1 MSKSVNK
8 AIGLNFLRIL
18 SYPSALVADTRALPN
33 RSGIYYAVKDSEVLY
48 IGEALNLKK
57 RWSGNN
63 HKQKERLIR
72 MGGVVLFYR
81 FAPEYRLLL
90 EEAKEIQLFD
100 PPLNKQK
107 PKPATHD
114 RGLVRV
120 DSIARDA
127 FWTFTWGMAIA
138 LPFALFAIH
147 SKTPTPTPQSV
158 PQSVP
163 QPLTHSLGEK

>member
-1 MSKSVNK
+1 VNN

-18 SYPSALVADTRALPN
+18 SYSSALVADTRSLPN
-33 RSGIYYAVKDSEVLY
+33 ASGIYYAVKGSEVLY
-48 IGEALNLKK
+48 IGKALSLRQ

-158 PQSVP
+158 PQ
-163 QPLTHSLGEK
+163 PLTHSLGEK

>member
-1 MSKSVNK
+1 MSKSVNNE
-8 AIGLNFLRIL
+8 IGLNFLRVL
-18 SYPSALVADTRALPN
+18 SYSSALVADTRALPS
-33 RSGIYYAVKDSEVLY
+33 RSGVYYAVKDSQVLY

-57 RWSGNN
+57 RWSGSN

-81 FAPEYRLLL
+81 FVPGHRLLL
-90 EEAKEIQLFD
+90 EEAKEIQLFT
-100 PPLNKQK
+100 PPLNQQR
-107 PKPATHD
+107 PNPLLYD
-114 RGLVRV
+114 RGLVRI

-127 FWTFTWGMAIA
+127 FWTFAWGMAIA

-147 SKTPTPTPQSV
+147 SKTPAPTPQSV

>member
-1 MSKSVNK
+1 MSN

-18 SYPSALVADTRALPN
+18 SYSSALVADTRSLPN
-33 RSGIYYAVKDSEVLY
+33 KPGIYYAVKGSQVLY
-48 IGEALNLKK
+48 IGKALSLRQ

-158 PQSVP
+158 PQ
-163 QPLTHSLGEK
+163 PLTHSLGEK

>member
-57 RWSGNN
+57 RWSGSG
-63 HKQKERLIR
+63 HKQKERLLR

-81 FAPEYRLLL
+81 FVPGHRLLL
-90 EEAKEIQLFD
+90 EEAKEIQLFT
-100 PPLNKQK
+100 PLLNKQK

-114 RGLVRV
+114 RGLVRI

-158 PQSVP
+158 PQ
-163 QPLTHSLGEK
+163 PLTHSLGEK

>member
-1 MSKSVNK
+1 MSNE
-8 AIGLNFLRIL
+8 IGLNYLRVL

-33 RSGIYYAVKDSEVLY
+33 KSGIYYAVKGSQVLY
-48 IGEALNLKK
+48 IGEALNLRK
-57 RWSGNN
+57 RWAGSG
-63 HKQKERLIR
+63 HKQKVKLLR

-81 FAPEYRLLL
+81 FVPGHRLLL
-90 EEAKEIQLFD
+90 EEAKEIQLFT

-138 LPFALFAIH
+138 LPVTLFIIH
-147 SKTPTPTPQSV
+147 SKSPTPQLV

-163 QPLTHSLGEK
+163 THSIGAK

>member
-1 MSKSVNK
+1 MSN

-18 SYPSALVADTRALPN
+18 SYSSALVADTRSLPN
-33 RSGIYYAVKDSEVLY
+33 KPGIYYAVKGSQVLY
-48 IGEALNLKK
+48 IGKALSLRQ

-63 HKQKERLIR
+63 HKQKERLLR

-81 FAPEYRLLL
+81 FALEYRLLL

-158 PQSVP
+158 PQ
-163 QPLTHSLGEK
+163 PLTHSLGEK

>member
-1 MSKSVNK
+1 MSN

-18 SYPSALVADTRALPN
+18 SYSSALVADTRSLPN
-33 RSGIYYAVKDSEVLY
+33 KPGIYYAVKGSQVLY
-48 IGEALNLKK
+48 IGKALSLRQ

-90 EEAKEIQLFD
+90 EEAKEIQLFT
-100 PPLNKQK
+100 PLLNKQK

-127 FWTFTWGMAIA
+127 VWAFTWGMAIA

-158 PQSVP
+158 PQ
-163 QPLTHSLGEK
+163 PLTHSLGEK